1 MKRTVVAALAA
12 AGLLLTGCASGVS
25 MAIVPSGSSLTPDTS
40 VAPAPSAT
48 PAPTETPTPPP
59 PPPAADA
66 VSFAVQ
72 GKGPL
77 KDGKAVSPGSRIKV
91 EDLPIGSL
99 IELNVMSGTGMPLT
113 DDSALATM
121 PIWKSAALP
130 PSKDFQISVQAPDG
144 SERVV
149 LFSTRGAGDRA
160 TADITP
166 DGGEY
171 GVGMPVVVE
180 FAGPVKSREQIE
192 ARLKVSASRDIGEA
206 SWFWPDSDTVMFRP
220 KDYWPARTTVR
231 VTADLSDVQVYPG
244 VWGSNESVQFRIG
257 REVIMKQSL
266 TDYSLKYI
274 KDGKKPIVF
283 PISGGMPGWET
294 LNGIKI
300 VHESYTMKRMI
311 NNAPGANYDVEVPY
325 AMRLTYSGEF
335 MHAAPWN
342 GNIGYANTSHGCTN
356 MTYDDAVW
364 MYNNTLFGDV
374 FITTGGAA
382 GSVTFGDGLG
392 AVWNVPWKQWVKGSA
407 LLGDDVVE
415 ESTA

>member
-1 MKRTVVAALAA
+1 MNRTMVAALAA
-12 AGLLLTGCASGVS
+12 AGLVLTGCASGVS
-25 MAIVPSGSSLTPDTS
+25 MAIVPSGSTLAPDGTVVASESPTPSPT
-40 VAPAPSAT
+40 AT
-48 PAPTETPTPPP
+48 TPPP
-59 PPPAADA
+59 PPEVDA
-66 VSFAVQ
+66 VTFSVQ
-72 GKGPL
+72 DKGAL
-77 KDGKAVSPGSRIKV
+77 KDGKALAPGSKV
-91 EDLPIGSL
+91 KVDALPAGSL
-99 IELNVMSGTGMPLT
+99 IELNVMSFTGIPVL
-113 DDSALATM
+113 DDSALATTAE
-121 PIWKSAALP
+121 WKSRSLP
-130 PSKDFQISVQAPDG
+130 PSKDYQLSVQAPDG

-160 TADITP
+160 TATITP

-171 GVGMPVVVE
+171 GVGMPIVIE
-180 FAGPVKSREQIE
+180 FAAPVKSREAVE
-192 ARLKVSASRDIGEA
+192 ENLRVSTSRDIGEA

-231 VTADLSDVQVYPG
+231 VTADLSDVQVFPG
-244 VWGSNESVQFRIG
+244 VWGSDESAQFRIG
-257 REVIMKQSL
+257 REVIMRENLQN
-266 TDYSLKYI
+266 YSLKYF
-274 KDGKKPIVF
+274 KDGKKEATF

-294 LNGIKI
+294 LNGTKI
-300 VHESYTMKRMI
+300 VHESYTMKRMV

-364 MYNNTLFGDV
+364 MYNHTLFGDV

-392 AVWNVPWKQWVKGSA
+392 GVWNVPWEDWVKGSA
-407 LLGDDVVE
+407 LRGGDTVAQP
-415 ESTA
+415 SA